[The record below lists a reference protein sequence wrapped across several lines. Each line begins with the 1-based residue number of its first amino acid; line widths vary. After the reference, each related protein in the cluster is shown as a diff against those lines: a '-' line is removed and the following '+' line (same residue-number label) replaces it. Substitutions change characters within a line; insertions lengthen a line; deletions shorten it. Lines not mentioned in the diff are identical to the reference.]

1 METSTMKK
9 LALVV
14 SLSIPLFIA
23 ACTKTTTIGHAY
35 FVSPANN
42 SIYDYSIRQ
51 NNSNTGSTST
61 TENTLTLLSTLALP
75 ATGTDFSLATDL
87 AGKYL
92 LVANNTTGALSTYTI
107 NDAGALSTAP
117 VATLNSPSGTNPTS
131 LTIDSTGRYVYV
143 ANSGTSNNSI
153 TEYTIGSTGALS
165 LNTTLSL
172 SNTTPN
178 AIVSNPNKQIVYV
191 LTGNALIS
199 TYAISSTDGALSLA
213 STSESSVSAEGAYD
227 LAISPNGQY
236 AYVAS
241 TSGIH
246 EYSIGSDGGLTEV
259 STPVALA
266 TGTAPYTIAVDP
278 TNQFVYITNTDS
290 TNISIYSIGT
300 NGALTYQS
308 AIAGAA
314 SDITS
319 LAVNNRTEP
328 QAAS

>member
-1 METSTMKK
+1 MRK

-51 NNSNTGSTST
+51 NNSSTGSSST

-75 ATGTDFSLATDL
+75 TTGTDFSLASDI

-107 NDAGALSTAP
+107 DDAGALSTAP
-117 VATLNSPSGTNPTS
+117 VATLNSPSGANPIG
-131 LTIDSTGRYVYV
+131 LTIDATGRFVYV

-153 TEYTIGSTGALS
+153 TEYTLDSTGTLS
-165 LNTTLSL
+165 LNSTLSL
-172 SNTTPN
+172 SNTAPN
-178 AIVSNPNKQIVYV
+178 AIVSNPTKQVVYV
-191 LTGNALIS
+191 LTGNTLIS
-199 TYAISSTDGALSLA
+199 TYAISSTDGTLSLA
-213 STSESSVSAEGAYD
+213 STAESPVSTVGAYD

-236 AYVAS
+236 AYVV
-241 TSGIH
+241 TTTGIH
-246 EYSIGSDGGLTEV
+246 QYSIASDGGLTEV

-278 TNQFVYITNTDS
+278 SNQSVYVTNTDS
-290 TNISIYSIGT
+290 ANISVYTIGT

-308 AIAGAA
+308 AIAGSA
-314 SDITS
+314 SDIS
-319 LAVNNRTEP
+319 SQAVNNRTEP